1 LKRQIKSLV
10 FARDWQSLLRIK
22 IFRLQHKRNDQLL
35 SALFLIKAESRQHKR
50 NDQLLSAL
58 SLFIQRTVK

>member
-1 LKRQIKSLV
+1 MVLWVYSTTTTDIAKTVLP
-10 FARDWQSLLRIK
+10 
-22 IFRLQHKRNDQLL
+22 NDERAFLTQGMLFC
-35 SALFLIKAESRQHKR
+35 LFLIKAESRQHKR